1 MQIISYSENLLVKR
15 HRGTM
20 PIILTAPHGGS
31 ESPPNVEERSEK
43 NGCDLKI
50 KKDSKTDSITEGVAQ
65 TILQLTG
72 LSPYVVLA
80 RFHRKFIDAN
90 RELKCAFTDSNAKV
104 FYEEYHNRIAK
115 YVSQVLEEND
125 NRGFLFDL
133 HGVNTKDFERNN
145 KPKADIYLGTNNS
158 GTLQPSFKR
167 EDLFKTH
174 GLHGLLKA
182 SEHQT
187 SSGGSNTV
195 FKYTIYPADKSKT
208 EEILAG
214 GFTVINSAKL
224 GINCIQIE
232 LANRIRSNDEKRSFI
247 IEDLAFAMINFVRR
261 HAPF

>member
-31 ESPPNVEERSEK
+31 ESPPNVQERSQK

-50 KKDSKTDSITEGVAQ
+50 KKDKKTDIITEGVAQ
-65 TILQLTG
+65 RILQLTG
-72 LSPYVVLA
+72 LSPYVVQA
-80 RFHRKFIDAN
+80 KFHRKFIDAN
-90 RELKCAFTDSNAKV
+90 RELKCAFTDSNAKG
-104 FYEEYHNRIAK
+104 FFDEYHNRIAK
-115 YVSQVLEEND
+115 YVSQILEEND

-133 HGVNTKDFERNN
+133 HGVNTENLASD
-145 KPKADIYLGTNNS
+145 KPKADIYLGTNNG

-187 SSGGSNTV
+187 STGGANTV
-195 FKYTIYPADKSKT
+195 FKYTIYPKNESET
-208 EEILAG
+208 EEFLDG
-214 GFTVINSAKL
+214 GFTVINSVKF

-232 LANRIRSNDEKRSFI
+232 LADTIRDNDEKRSFI

>member
-1 MQIISYSENLLVKR
+1 MQIISYSEKLLVKR

-31 ESPPNVEERSEK
+31 ESPPNVQERSEA

-50 KKDSKTDSITEGVAQ
+50 RKDRETDIITEGVAQ
-65 TILQLTG
+65 KILQLTG

-90 RELKCAFTDSNAKV
+90 RESKCAFTDSNAKV
-104 FYEEYHNRIAK
+104 FYDEYHNRIAK

-133 HGVNTKDFERNN
+133 HGVNIKEFAPEL
-145 KPKADIYLGTNNS
+145 KADIYLGTDNG

-167 EDLFKTH
+167 EYLFKPD

-187 SSGGSNTV
+187 SSGGANTV
-195 FKYTIYPADKSKT
+195 FKYTIYPADECTK

-232 LANRIRSNDEKRSFI
+232 LANTIRSNDEKRSFI

>member
-31 ESPPNVEERSEK
+31 ESPPNVQERSKK
-43 NGCDLKI
+43 NGCDFKI
-50 KKDSKTDSITEGVAQ
+50 KKDKETDIITEGVAQ

-72 LSPYVVLA
+72 LSPYVVIA
-80 RFHRKFIDAN
+80 KFHRKFIDAN
-90 RELKCAFTDSNAKV
+90 RNLDCAFTDSDAKE

-115 YVSQVLEEND
+115 YVSQILEEND

-133 HGVNTKDFERNN
+133 HGVNTENLAPD
-145 KPKADIYLGTNNS
+145 KPKADIYLGTNNG

-187 SSGGSNTV
+187 SSGGANTV
-195 FKYTIYPADKSKT
+195 FKYTIYPKNKSET
-208 EEILAG
+208 EEFLDG
-214 GFTVINSAKL
+214 GFTVINSVKF

-232 LANRIRSNDEKRSFI
+232 LADTIRDNDEKRSFI